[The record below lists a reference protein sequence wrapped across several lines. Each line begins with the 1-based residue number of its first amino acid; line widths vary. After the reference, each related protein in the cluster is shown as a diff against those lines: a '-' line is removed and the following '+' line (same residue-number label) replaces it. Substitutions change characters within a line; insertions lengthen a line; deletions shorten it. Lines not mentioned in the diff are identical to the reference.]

1 MAQTASTQQQ
11 MLYLLER
18 PKEPFFIPK
27 GDRNAVFEA
36 PNNEYLVERFRPL
49 ADELGTRFGED
60 AGVRIRV
67 GQITVPDISL
77 PMQLGRN
84 EFFSLFI
91 PYHREMAG
99 RLISVLMGMRNYD
112 DFLSAS
118 VFCRDRVNPYM
129 FVYALS
135 VAILHRNDTK
145 NLRLPPLSEIFPDKY
160 LDSRVFPKA
169 REEANVVQ
177 EASSRIPIEIQRDY
191 TASDLDIEH
200 RVAYFREDIGINLH
214 HWHWHLVYPFNGPR
228 EIVNKDRRGE
238 LFYYMHQ
245 QIQARYNFERFCN
258 GLGRVKRLHDFREPI
273 PEGYFSKLDNTMASR
288 VYASRPANMVLQDIN
303 RDVDQLV
310 FDIQDLERWRDR
322 IIEAIQ
328 LGRVI
333 NEKGESVDLTEMGG
347 IDIIGNM
354 VEASILTINRNLYGD
369 LHNFGH
375 VVIGICHDP
384 DFRHLET
391 YTPVADPST
400 AMRDPVFY
408 RLHAF
413 VDELF
418 HMHKRTLPRYTTAQL
433 DYPGIRVTGLEVITK
448 GRNKNELATYWQK
461 RDVDL
466 SRGVDFSPRG
476 AVFARITHLQHEPF
490 IFRIQV
496 ENGTN
501 AVQTGTVRIFMAPKF
516 DERKL
521 SMLFRDQRI
530 LFIEL
535 DKFIVELKPKVN
547 VIERASSQNS
557 LTIPWER
564 TFRDLET
571 NTPGTTPES
580 QPFSYCGCGWP
591 EHMLIPKGAPGG
603 FPCELFVMVSNIKD
617 DLVQQPKGQSA
628 CPNAASFC
636 GLRDQKY
643 PDKRSMGYPFDRMPR
658 TGVDILSQF
667 LTPNM
672 MVTDVSIHHF
682 DRTEPPPAT
691 DKPKQ

>member
-1 MAQTASTQQQ
+1 MAQTANPQQQ

-18 PKEPFFIPK
+18 PKEPYFIPK
-27 GDRNAVFEA
+27 GERGAVFDV
-36 PNNEYLVERFRPL
+36 PSNDYLTDRFRPL
-49 ADELGTRFGED
+49 ADELGNRFGEE
-60 AGVRIRV
+60 AQVRIPV
-67 GQITVPDISL
+67 NPITVPDISL
-77 PMQLGRN
+77 ATQLGRN

-99 RLISVLMGMRNYD
+99 RLIDIFMGMRSYQ

-118 VFCRDRVNPYM
+118 LFCRERVNPYM

-145 NLRLPPLSEIFPDKY
+145 NIRLPPLSEIFPDKY
-160 LDSRVFPKA
+160 LDARVFSQA
-169 REEANVVQ
+169 REEANVAQ
-177 EASSRIPIEIQRDY
+177 ESSRIPIEIPRDY
-191 TASDLDIEH
+191 TASDLDEEH

-228 EIVNKDRRGE
+228 AIVDKDRRGE

-258 GLGRVKRLHDFREPI
+258 GLGRVKRLHDFRAPL

-288 VYASRPANMVLQDIN
+288 VYASRPAGMVLQDIS

-322 IIEAIQ
+322 IIEAIH

-333 NEKGESVDLTEMGG
+333 NDKGEIVELTEMGG
-347 IDIIGNM
+347 VDVLGNII
-354 VEASILTINRNLYGD
+354 EASILSINRNLYGD
-369 LHNFGH
+369 MHNLGH
-375 VVIGICHDP
+375 VAIGIVHDP

-418 HMHKRTLPRYTTAQL
+418 HMHKRTLPRYTVAQL
-433 DYPGIRVTGLEVITK
+433 DYPGIKVTSVEVMTK

-490 IFRIQV
+490 VYRILV
-496 ENGTN
+496 ENGSNSTMS
-501 AVQTGTVRIFMAPKF
+501 GTVRIFMAPKF
-516 DERKL
+516 DERKIP
-521 SMLFRDQRI
+521 MLFRDQRI

-535 DKFIVELKPKVN
+535 DKFVVELKPKTN
-547 VIERASSQNS
+547 VIERASTLNS
-557 LTIPWER
+557 LTIPWEQ
-564 TFRDLET
+564 TFRDLEV
-571 NTPGTTPES
+571 NTPGTGAES
-580 QPFSYCGCGWP
+580 QANNYCGCGWP

-603 FPCELFVMVSNIKD
+603 FPCELFVMISNIKD
-617 DLVQQPKGQSA
+617 DLVQQPKRQDG

-643 PDKRSMGYPFDRMPR
+643 PEKRSMGYPFDRMPR
-658 TGVDILSQF
+658 TGVDTLKQF

-682 DRTEPPPAT
+682 DRTEPPPKSDA
-691 DKPKQ
+691 K